1 MNKPDGNGKDRLKET
16 KLTMGV
22 TSTGSLNQPT
32 DHDVIVIDDSSDE
45 EYGETQVKIGCVVV
59 LYCLIT

>member
-45 EYGETQVKIGCVVV
+45 EYGETQVKI
-59 LYCLIT
+59 